1 MINRTTIN
9 RVVANS
15 LGLVGLLAACAA
27 APTAASAQDIGLH
40 GFADVSYK
48 NDYITPRGLPV
59 TTEGQTVQVVEGL
72 VLDFAQKPGGLFTD
86 VALVGGTFM
95 DWNPNYS
102 PLHNNQGFNEFDWF
116 VGANAKIGKD
126 WKIGAQYVEF
136 ISPQNFYV
144 TEQNVEL
151 SVAFDDSSYLKP
163 INFQPYAKVFLATAG
178 GSTVVTGRHG
188 GTFDVELGAV
198 PNIDLHPYK
207 IPVILSAPTW
217 ITVGPSSFWGGGG
230 NAGVFSTGLKATY
243 PLKLPATA
251 GHWAVYA
258 DAQYY
263 HLINDQLVLAESILD
278 GKSERDLGLFT
289 IGVTL
294 GF

>member
-1 MINRTTIN
+1 MKIRDVIGG
-9 RVVANS
+9 
-15 LGLVGLLAACAA
+15 LGIAGLLTAVVGVA
-27 APTAASAQDIGLH
+27 APASAQDIGLH
-40 GFADVSYK
+40 GFADISFM
-48 NDYITPRGLPV
+48 NDYITPRGLAV
-59 TTEGQTVQVVEGL
+59 TTEGETVHAVDGL
-72 VLDFAQKPGGLFTD
+72 VLDFAQKPGGLFSD
-86 VALVGGTFM
+86 VAVVGGTFM
-95 DWNPNYS
+95 DWNPDYS
-102 PLHNNQGFNEFDWF
+102 PLHNKEGFNEFDWF
-116 VGANAKIGKD
+116 VGVNGKIGKD
-126 WKIGAQYVEF
+126 WKVGAQYVEF
-136 ISPQNFYV
+136 ISPQNAYV

-151 SVAFDDSSYLKP
+151 SLAFDDSSYLKP
-163 INFQPYAKVFLATAG
+163 INFQPYVKVFLATAG

-188 GTFDVELGAV
+188 GTFDVEIGAV
-198 PNIDLHPYK
+198 PNVDLHGHN
-207 IPVILSAPTW
+207 IPIILSAPTW

-278 GKSERDLGLFT
+278 GKSERDLGLFS

>member
-1 MINRTTIN
+1 MKIRDVIGG
-9 RVVANS
+9 
-15 LGLVGLLAACAA
+15 LGIAGLLAAAMGAA
-27 APTAASAQDIGLH
+27 TPASAQDIGLH
-40 GFADVSYK
+40 GFADISFM
-48 NDYITPRGLPV
+48 NDYITPRGLAV
-59 TTEGQTVQVVEGL
+59 TTEGETVHAVDGL
-72 VLDFAQKPGGLFTD
+72 VLDFAQKPGGLFSD
-86 VALVGGTFM
+86 VAVVGGTFM
-95 DWNPNYS
+95 DWNPDYS
-102 PLHNNQGFNEFDWF
+102 PLHNKEGFNEFDWF
-116 VGANAKIGKD
+116 VGVNGKIGKD
-126 WKIGAQYVEF
+126 WKVGAQYVEF
-136 ISPQNFYV
+136 ISPQNAYV

-151 SVAFDDSSYLKP
+151 SLAFDDSSYLKP
-163 INFQPYAKVFLATAG
+163 INFQPYVKVFLATAG

-188 GTFDVELGAV
+188 GTFDVEIGAV
-198 PNIDLHPYK
+198 PNVDLHGHN
-207 IPVILSAPTW
+207 IPIILSAPTW

-278 GKSERDLGLFT
+278 GKSERDLGLFS

>member
-1 MINRTTIN
+1 MKIRDVIGG
-9 RVVANS
+9 
-15 LGLVGLLAACAA
+15 LGIAGLLAAVVGVA
-27 APTAASAQDIGLH
+27 APASAQDIGLH
-40 GFADVSYK
+40 GFADISFM
-48 NDYITPRGLPV
+48 NDYITPRGLAV
-59 TTEGQTVQVVEGL
+59 TTEGETVHAVDGL
-72 VLDFAQKPGGLFTD
+72 VLDFAQKPGGLFSD
-86 VALVGGTFM
+86 VAVVGGTFM
-95 DWNPNYS
+95 DWNPDYS
-102 PLHNNQGFNEFDWF
+102 PLHNKEGFNEFDWF
-116 VGANAKIGKD
+116 VGVNGKIGKD
-126 WKIGAQYVEF
+126 WKVGAQYVEF
-136 ISPQNFYV
+136 ISPQNAYV

-151 SVAFDDSSYLKP
+151 SLAFDDSSYLKP
-163 INFQPYAKVFLATAG
+163 INFQPYVKVFLATAG

-188 GTFDVELGAV
+188 GTFDVEIGAV
-198 PNIDLHPYK
+198 PNVDLHGHN
-207 IPVILSAPTW
+207 IPIILSAPTW

-278 GKSERDLGLFT
+278 GKSERDLGLFS